1 MATSDI
7 SKEAVFDGRIYQLPA
22 RYAVDKSALSL
33 TNSPYNAISATA
45 SQHTYNINVP
55 SQNVWVDRAVEW
67 TSGVNLDF
75 NVQTTSLAANTTTPV
90 IVYGRDFALAP
101 FPLTSL
107 VNTMTATIN
116 DTSVTINTDTV
127 FKEVL
132 RLTDYK
138 KNRLSRTCPTM
149 LDKYRFY
156 FQAGTAGN
164 TAIGAT
170 PAINSPLADYNS
182 QTESGDQPN
191 GAYWD
196 VVFVFPT
203 GTTAAVGSGFG
214 VGQVIPAACTQYTAN
229 GTPVTCVNGIPVMDN
244 GANPAGGYPLA
255 IRFNSTEKLV
265 MSPFIFA
272 DAAEWET
279 GLFGVNNI
287 QLVFNM
293 KSDIA
298 RVLRSNQ
305 TSVGAAD
312 ASKCISAVAYQA
324 VPFVTPRVNVQYLT
338 PSLDLPL
345 PAKSVVPYMEFPR
358 YLTTSSVTIPAGQTA
373 VIPSTTIVLPQIPDA
388 LIIYVKPS
396 TYGINEG
403 DYYLPITGMNINFDN
418 FAGLLSSHTAQQLYQ
433 MAVHNGLDMDYSMWS
448 GLAHRGDLVNAPA
461 AGGVALAGG
470 RVQTTGGFLILKPGL
485 DITLQ
490 SGQAPGLIGN
500 FTLQFN
506 ATVFNPS
513 AADVTSS
520 VLYVIAINSG
530 FFETLAG
537 SSRIVKGVLSE
548 ADIISAEPAAEMTH
562 EGIGRMV
569 GHGFMDKVGSFL
581 SRAKSIYTAIKPIV
595 SAIKGVLPDEGKM
608 GNVKSA
614 LGAVGY
620 GMAGGREHDG
630 SGAAGGGRSG
640 GRKSLSSR
648 LM

>member
-1 MATSDI
+1 
-7 SKEAVFDGRIYQLPA
+7 
-22 RYAVDKSALSL
+22 
-33 TNSPYNAISATA
+33 
-45 SQHTYNINVP
+45 
-55 SQNVWVDRAVEW
+55 
-67 TSGVNLDF
+67 
-75 NVQTTSLAANTTTPV
+75 
-90 IVYGRDFALAP
+90 
-101 FPLTSL
+101 
-107 VNTMTATIN
+107 MTATIN

-149 LDKYRFY
+149 LDKYHYY
-156 FQAGTAGN
+156 FAAGTPGTTAAG
-164 TAIGAT
+164 AV
-170 PAINSPLADYNS
+170 PSINNPIVDYNS
-182 QTESGDQPN
+182 QSESGVQPN

-196 VVFVFPT
+196 VTFIAPA
-203 GTTAAVGSGFG
+203 GITASAPPGLSAGQSLVGY
-214 VGQVIPAACTQYTAN
+214 TQYTDKYN
-229 GTPVTCVNGIPVMDN
+229 NIIPVVNGVPCMIN
-244 GANPAGGYPLA
+244 GALAATAYNLA
-255 IRFNSTEKLV
+255 IKFNSTEKLV
-265 MSPFIFA
+265 LSPFIFA

-293 KSDIA
+293 KADIT
-298 RVLRSNQ
+298 RVLRSMQ
-305 TSVGAAD
+305 TSNTTGGQD
-312 ASKCISAVAYQA
+312 GSKGIFNVAYQIGA
-324 VPFVTPRVNVQYLT
+324 GGTPFDTPRVNVQYLT

-358 YLTTSSVTIPAGQTA
+358 YLTTSTGTVPANGSS

-388 LIIYVKPS
+388 LLIYVKPQ

-403 DYYLPITGMNINFDN
+403 DWYLPITGLSVNFDN

-433 MAVHNGLDMDYSMWS
+433 MAVHNGLDMDYSQWS
-448 GLAHRGDLVNAPA
+448 GLAHRGDFTTAPA
-461 AGGVALAGG
+461 VSASVVSNG
-470 RVQTTGGFLILKPGL
+470 RVQTVGGFLILKPGL

-513 AADVTSS
+513 NADVANPI
-520 VLYVIAINSG
+520 LYVIAINSG

-581 SRAKSIYTAIKPIV
+581 SRAKSIYTATKPIV
-595 SAIKGVLPDEGKM
+595 SAIKGALPDEGRM
-608 GNVKSA
+608 GSVKGA
-614 LGAVGY
+614 LSAVGY
-620 GMAGGREHDG
+620 GASGGGPAGGAMHMGE
-630 SGAAGGGRSG
+630 GRSG